1 MQFCA
6 PSTATQS
13 IENFRFAIPMNKAS
27 VAASGNVMSLF
38 YPLDE
43 LYLKS
48 RAFPDGQALQK
59 LFYNCSITSAPL
71 LPATTL
77 VYGCYSYMF
86 SGCTGLTKALELPA
100 TKLAT
105 YCYSYMFYG
114 CTGLTEAPA
123 LPAETL
129 ASSCYYQLFSNCTG
143 LTAAPELPA
152 TKLAAYCYYWM
163 FYGCSNLSSVTVG
176 FSSFDTSNSS
186 TNDWLNGT
194 ASTGTFY
201 CTDPSAFG
209 SVDRGTS
216 TIPEGWENKQKPT
229 AGE

>member
-1 MQFCA
+1 
-6 PSTATQS
+6 
-13 IENFRFAIPMNKAS
+13 MNKAS

-86 SGCTGLTKALELPA
+86 SGCTGLTK
-100 TKLAT
+100 
-105 YCYSYMFYG
+105 
-114 CTGLTEAPA
+114 
-123 LPAETL
+123 
-129 ASSCYYQLFSNCTG
+129 
-143 LTAAPELPA
+143 APELPA

-216 TIPEGWENKQKPT
+216 TIPEGWEIKQKPT